1 MNNVI
6 NWFEIPVAEM
16 DRAVAFYEPVLQV
29 TLRRENMDCAEMAV
43 FPYQDPAPG
52 GALAKFDGVK
62 PSDQGCIIYLHT
74 DNLAATLDRVSSA
87 GGRCVFGP
95 LELAKDIGTIA
106 LFIDSEGN
114 RIGLHQPKNLS
125 R

>member
-16 DRAVAFYEPVLQV
+16 DRAVAFYEPVMQV
-29 TLRRENMDCAEMAV
+29 TLRREKMDCIEMAV
-43 FPYQDPAPG
+43 FPHEDPAPG

-74 DNLAATLDRVSSA
+74 DNLAATLDRVNSA
-87 GGRCVFGP
+87 GGSCVFGP
-95 LELAKDIGTIA
+95 LSWRTISA
-106 LFIDSEGN
+106 RLPCLLTV
-114 RIGLHQPKNLS
+114 RVIGLAFTNPRK
-125 R
+125 